1 MIGMVEPDPVMIRK
15 WRRPLLAGLP
25 VLTLVLDFVFLLVTY
40 LVLTAVT
47 PDLLGAVADDPA
59 RFAAWNALLRLPL
72 TVVQVL
78 VGWRRDPPER
88 YGVMQW
94 VVEVAWSVI
103 AALIVFTR
111 VADPGDANLWLLVA
125 VTAAG
130 PFLVPRVVAAPFR
143 LLRRWRRHSP
153 AAAPGATDGLPDAA
167 DGRPGA
173 AEGPLG
179 AADGLPGGAD
189 GLSRPSGPRAEP
201 GGADGAAASRAVPGP
216 ARPPGD

>member
-1 MIGMVEPDPVMIRK
+1 MSGMVDPDPVLVRK
-15 WRRPLLAGLP
+15 WRRPLLAGVP
-25 VLTLVLDFVFLLVTY
+25 VLMVVLDFVFLLVTY

-59 RFAAWNALLRLPL
+59 RFAAWNALLRLPPI
-72 TVVQVL
+72 VVQVL
-78 VGWRRDPPER
+78 LGWRREPPER
-88 YGVMQW
+88 IGMVQW
-94 VVEVAWSVI
+94 VVEVAWWVT

-130 PFLVPRVVAAPFR
+130 PFLVPRAAAAPFR
-143 LLRRWRRHSP
+143 LLRRWLRRHSP
-153 AAAPGATDGLPDAA
+153 APAPGSTDGLT
-167 DGRPGA
+167 
-173 AEGPLG
+173 
-179 AADGLPGGAD
+179 GGAD

-216 ARPPGD
+216 VRPPGD